1 MRSLFFCLVIVAT
14 TIAASVHAEMTDRDM
29 RMVQIIQRTVA
40 QSAIAYKNGDVDKA
54 ADGVRLAMSQIVAA
68 KERSDAPEMPT
79 VLAPQIELLTRVHA
93 YVQLEG
99 VKLPPLRLVPKVATL
114 NDLTE
119 LEASSSASPME
130 TSEPANQNPPTS
142 PSLNSGT
149 VSFVSDVAPI
159 LQNRCGGCHIRS
171 SKGGFALRTYDELMR
186 GPREGVVIFPGDTI
200 GSRLIETI
208 ETGDMPRGGGR
219 VPAAELA
226 TLKRWIEEGAKFDG
240 SDPSATLVSLTEKTP
255 GPSVAGPSVAN
266 PAPAPDMS
274 VASDMSTTTMAKA
287 NTGGAADFAAD
298 IAPILVDRCSGC
310 HVDTG
315 NPRAGF
321 DMNTFASLMAG
332 GDSGSAVSPGMGS
345 ASLLIR
351 KLKGEEGNRMPQGGA
366 PLSDD
371 QIQLISTWIDS
382 GANVGPDQRSQPLPA
397 LARLAWVSQASPE
410 EVTQRRAELAD
421 RSIGLATA
429 GSGSADQ
436 HLTQHFRVVG
446 TADSTKL
453 RAVGEAAESLISE
466 ATKLSGSDS
475 GEGLFRGKATVFVF
489 DSRYDYGEFAKMV
502 ESRSVPKTWDV
513 HWVDGGVDAYIAMA
527 VDDDVD
533 ADGIREQLRPAVL
546 SLAVS
551 TTGDVPRWVAQGL
564 GSAVAFRDVRDRD
577 ARKRITDET
586 LKAWSSMKSAK
597 DFLDGKMAPEL
608 ADRIAASVAGS
619 MINGRARRTF
629 DQVMRKVRE
638 GEAFDEAFAATTG
651 VPLETFVT
659 NVAGR

>member
-1 MRSLFFCLVIVAT
+1 MRSLFFCLAILAT
-14 TIAASVHAEMTDRDM
+14 MVGASVHAEMTDQDM

-40 QSAIAYKNGDVDKA
+40 QSAIAYKNGDIDQA
-54 ADGVRLAMSQIVAA
+54 ADGVRLATSQIIAA
-68 KERSDAPEMPT
+68 KERSDAPEMPR
-79 VLAPQIELLTRVHA
+79 VLEPQIELLTRVHA

-99 VKLPPLRLVPKVATL
+99 VRLPPLRLISKVPSL
-114 NDLTE
+114 NDLSE
-119 LEASSSASPME
+119 PAASSDPTPEPSVSPASASP
-130 TSEPANQNPPTS
+130 PAS
-142 PSLNSGT
+142 ASLDAGG

-159 LQNRCGGCHIRS
+159 LKNRCGGCHIQS
-171 SKGGFALRTYDELMR
+171 TKGGFGLRTYDELMR

-219 VPAAELA
+219 VPPAELA
-226 TLKRWIEEGAKFDG
+226 TLKRWINEGAKFDG
-240 SDPSATLVSLTEKTP
+240 SDASATLVSLTKPP
-255 GPSVAGPSVAN
+255 GSVPVAN
-266 PAPAPDMS
+266 ARPPAKPAKT
-274 VASDMSTTTMAKA
+274 AA
-287 NTGGAADFAAD
+287 GGAPDFAAD

-315 NPRAGF
+315 NPRGGF
-321 DMNTFASLMAG
+321 DMNTFASLIDG
-332 GDSGSAVSPGMGS
+332 GDSGAAVRPGMS
-345 ASLLIR
+345 ASSLLIR

-382 GANVGPDQRSQPLPA
+382 GASVGPDQRSQPLPA

-421 RSIGLATA
+421 RNIGLATA
-429 GSGSADQ
+429 GSGAAAE
-436 HLTQHFRVVG
+436 HATGHFRVLG
-446 TADSTKL
+446 TVDAARL
-453 RAVGEAAESLISE
+453 EAVGQAAESLIGE
-466 ATKLSGSDS
+466 ATKLSGSES
-475 GEGLFRGKATVFVF
+475 GEGLFRGKATIFVF
-489 DSRYDYGEFAKMV
+489 DSRYDYGEFAKMA
-502 ESRSVPKTWDV
+502 ESRSVPRTWDI

-527 VDDDVD
+527 VSDDTAVSGNVD
-533 ADGIREQLRPAVL
+533 GDRLREQLRPAVL

-551 TTGDVPRWVAQGL
+551 TSGDVPRWVAQGL
-564 GSAVAFRDVRDRD
+564 GAAVAFRNVRDRD
-577 ARKRITDET
+577 ARTRITNET
-586 LKAWSSMKSAK
+586 MTAWSSMKSAK

-608 ADRIAASVAGS
+608 ADRIAASVAGA
-619 MINGRARRTF
+619 MLDGRGRRTF
-629 DQVMRKVRE
+629 DQVMRKVHA